1 MKVTYKAY
9 AKINLTLDILG
20 KAENGY
26 HDLYM
31 LMQSVGI
38 YDTVS
43 VESTK
48 TEKTEI
54 ECDDKDIPTDSR
66 NIVYKAAEAFFAYTD
81 IKNPGIK
88 ISILKRIPHAAG
100 LAGGSAD
107 GAATV
112 RALKD
117 IFCPSLC
124 ERDIIEICSLFGSDV
139 PFCAIGGTMLAQ
151 GTGTVLTYLRQT
163 DFPFMVIVKPNRDV
177 STKEA
182 YSAFDSA
189 ENVRHPDNFGAF
201 KAILNG
207 DKESL
212 YQKID
217 NVFEQ
222 FIFVPERVPIKSVM
236 RKHGAKC
243 ACMSGSGP
251 SVFGIFESK
260 EDAQNAAK
268 ELKKSYSDVFVC
280 QSKRCGVEPEQA
292 QTK

>member
-9 AKINLTLDILG
+9 AKINLILDILG

-43 VESTK
+43 VESTDTQK
-48 TEKTEI
+48 IEI
-54 ECDDKDIPTDSR
+54 DCDDKDIPTDGR
-66 NIVYKAAEAFFAYTD
+66 NIVYKAAEAFFSY
-81 IKNPGIK
+81 IKEDNPGVK

-117 IFCPSLC
+117 IFRPSMS
-124 ERDIIEICSLFGSDV
+124 ERDIIEICAEFGSDV

-151 GTGTVLTYLRQT
+151 GTGTVLTYLKQA
-163 DFPFMVIVKPNRDV
+163 DFPFMVVVKPNRDV

-182 YSAFDSA
+182 YSAFDST
-189 ENVRHPDNFGAF
+189 ENVRHPDNYGAF
-201 KAILNG
+201 KAILSG

-212 YQKID
+212 YQKVD

-222 FIFVPERVPIKSVM
+222 FIFVPERVPIKAVM

-260 EDAQNAAK
+260 ENAESAAK
-268 ELKKSYSDVFVC
+268 ELRESFDDVFVC
-280 QSKRCGVEPEQA
+280 QSKRSGVELEQISN
-292 QTK
+292 